1 MGTPQGRFDQ
11 GQQSGAP
18 QGGFEPNGQQPTEKP
33 EGVGDGALPTEGD
46 NGQGKPMYTQQ
57 PPEKPVGEDMTPADG
72 EHGPMVPGGMDP
84 MNQIFS
90 AVNELEDD
98 DVKAN
103 IESLMKAHLDAME
116 AERTAEDDDT
126 HAEAAEAVAA
136 AQKALNE
143 ALSAAGIETG
153 LDDLQPPEKLEG
165 QDMLPPAGGGYSQ
178 NEANKGQRFSEKH
191 ENNNVTSGDSAPLS
205 DNDRDMFRLFQQF
218 LEWLKSNGEE

>member
-98 DVKAN
+98 DVKGNA
-103 IESLMKAHLDAME
+103 
-116 AERTAEDDDT
+116 
-126 HAEAAEAVAA
+126 
-136 AQKALNE
+136 
-143 ALSAAGIETG
+143 
-153 LDDLQPPEKLEG
+153 DLILC
-165 QDMLPPAGGGYSQ
+165 LLIFYSTVIYC
-178 NEANKGQRFSEKH
+178 KH
-191 ENNNVTSGDSAPLS
+191 PTRRGAI
-205 DNDRDMFRLFQQF
+205 
-218 LEWLKSNGEE
+218 